1 MKFNDKMGAERRIR
15 DTRCFVILNRVC
27 FIINLTPRKDVSRF
41 LVRLQAK
48 KARWYMK

>member
-1 MKFNDKMGAERRIR
+1 MKFDNKGVRKGAS
-15 DTRCFVILNRVC
+15 DTRILLLRNRVC